1 MGFLCKEIPGGG
13 GGYNFFLDSLF
24 NKNLTLPFFGGE
36 TELGGRG
43 GGKGI
48 YVLTFSSRANLRRA
62 MEQIISEYC
71 VCEAF
76 TY

>member
-1 MGFLCKEIPGGG
+1 MGFFAKRYQEGG
-13 GGYNFFLDSLF
+13 GGYTFVLDSLF